1 MDGPDQILQ
10 DAQLTALQNQIIP
23 HYMVNTLD
31 AIRMKLILDGQSE
44 SAELLRCFQE
54 SLRTYAWP
62 VRELLSLEQELSF
75 LEDYLKLQSF
85 RLLGKL
91 SWKFQVDPAAK
102 SVMIPRFILQPLVE
116 NAVRHGLDPSMAAP
130 TVTVEAHVDGARL
143 FLSVSDNGRG
153 TFDNS
158 GSGIGIQN
166 INKRLCILY
175 GADCTV
181 TIKHIKNVGTCAS
194 LCLPVNGG
202 EIL

>member
-1 MDGPDQILQ
+1 MDMNDNELR
-10 DAQLTALQNQIIP
+10 DAQLTALQNQITP
-23 HYMVNTLD
+23 HYIVNTLD

-54 SLRTYAWP
+54 SLRTYALRP
-62 VRELLSLEQELSF
+62 DETVLLEEELGF

-91 SWKFQVDPAAK
+91 SWNFQTDPAALR
-102 SVMIPRFILQPLVE
+102 VPIPRFILQPLVE
-116 NAVRHGLDPSMAAP
+116 NAVRHGLDPAMDAP
-130 TVTVEAHVDGARL
+130 CITVTAHIDAERL

-153 TFDNS
+153 ISGTS

-166 INKRLCILY
+166 VNQRLRLLYDENCSVILQ
-175 GADCTV
+175 TV
-181 TIKHIKNVGTCAS
+181 PSAGTCAS
-194 LCLPVNGG
+194 VCLPIKGG